1 MTCDETERPHI
12 LYVCRTCPRYERL
25 PPPGEKT
32 RGMTLV
38 EMVKTLAES
47 SALAGKYKIIG
58 AHCLNGCPSPCNVVL
73 AGRGKTRLRFHRLG
87 PEDAASLLDLALLY
101 YGTIDGDISAEQ
113 LSSDL
118 GGRLAAAI
126 PPLDQSGRPLRQGA
140 ACVSSSRDTIEQDF
154 TPGQTPTVLKRDR

>member
-1 MTCDETERPHI
+1 MTRDETERRHI

-32 RGMTLV
+32 RGMSLV
-38 EMVKTLAES
+38 ETVKTLAQS
-47 SALAGKYKIIG
+47 SALAGKYRIIG

-73 AGRGKTRLRFHRLG
+73 AGPGKTRLRFHRLG
-87 PEDAASLLDLALLY
+87 PEDAASVLDLALRY

-113 LSSDL
+113 LSSGL

-126 PPLDQSGRPLRQGA
+126 PPLDQSGRPRRRGDA
-140 ACVSSSRDTIEQDF
+140 FVSSSRDAIEQDF
-154 TPGQTPTVLKRDR
+154 SPGQPPTVLERDP